1 MSSTEGMAFYHSP
14 PLKIAVSALQREK
27 HFRVNENLCEEVGIF
42 RRQNYTIVPS
52 QKMGS
57 CVFVDAASS
66 AKECLSACFDINI
79 TSSTLTNLVEKYC
92 PHTSAAAP

>member
-42 RRQNYTIVPS
+42 RRLGCKAILG
-52 QKMGS
+52 KG
-57 CVFVDAASS
+57 
-66 AKECLSACFDINI
+66 L
-79 TSSTLTNLVEKYC
+79 
-92 PHTSAAAP
+92 